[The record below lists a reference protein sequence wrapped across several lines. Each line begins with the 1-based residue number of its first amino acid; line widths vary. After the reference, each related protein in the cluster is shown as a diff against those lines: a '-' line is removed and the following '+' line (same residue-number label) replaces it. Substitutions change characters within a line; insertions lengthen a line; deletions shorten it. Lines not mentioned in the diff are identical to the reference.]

1 VRAVRVF
8 AAAAAAG
15 LLSVGSAQAAF
26 TLTSGGT
33 AVPGAGLFSSQPGAI
48 TYDFD
53 ASLPS
58 FFSFSGGRVVS
69 GDESGITAAPP
80 DDTTNY
86 ITVGPDS
93 NNRPLTVTLAGL
105 ASYYGFYQGS
115 PDTYNSLQI
124 FRGDTLL
131 ETLSG
136 TQLADPVPADGDQS
150 TGFFLNIF
158 ANDAG
163 SYFDKLVFDSTQQ
176 AFETDNHAVAPVPEP
191 ASFATL
197 LAGLLTFG
205 FIARRRMQS

>member
-1 VRAVRVF
+1 MRAVRVF

-15 LLSVGSAQAAF
+15 LLSIGPAQAAF

-33 AVPGAGLFSSQPGAI
+33 AVPGAGLFSNQPGAI

-53 ASLPS
+53 TSLPS
-58 FFSFSGGRVVS
+58 FFNFSGGRVVAGS
-69 GDESGITAAPP
+69 EPGITAAPP

-86 ITVGPDS
+86 MTVGPAD

-105 ASYYGFYQGS
+105 ASYYGFYYGS
-115 PDTYNSLQI
+115 PDTYNSIQLFQ
-124 FRGDTLL
+124 GNTLL

-136 TQLADPVPADGDQS
+136 TQLASPIAADGNQS

-197 LAGLLTFG
+197 LAGLLALG
-205 FIARRRMQS
+205 FISHRRMRS